1 MKPIKKAI
9 ETIQTLGT
17 ENKQLKDE
25 LDLLRDDYDL
35 QCQCR
40 DGYRADNARLR
51 EALRGIAVTFDCT
64 CDSMGLCPNCI
75 AREALNNKGVTNDE

>member
-40 DGYRADNARLR
+40 DGYRMENKRLGGVLEEIRDMKSCYGYELSDAR
-51 EALRGIAVTFDCT
+51 D
-64 CDSMGLCPNCI
+64 I
-75 AREALNNKGVTNDE
+75 ARVALEGK